1 MTITVDDY
9 ENNFPIAWCPG
20 CGNFSILKALKQALV
35 EMALKPRDFIL
46 VSGIGQAA
54 KLPHY
59 LMCHFFNGL
68 HGRSLP
74 IATAIRATA
83 IRIANH
89 EMPVIVIGGDGDTYG
104 EGGNHFLHA
113 LRRNIDLTLITHNN
127 QVFGLT
133 QGQASPTTEKGF
145 MTKAQ
150 IHGVIAD
157 PFNPLAT
164 ALTLRAPFVARGF
177 AGNPEQLTGLIKE
190 AVNTPGFSLV
200 DVLQP
205 CVSYDRVHTFEWYK
219 HRVYQLNSGSPRHN
233 TEDLAE
239 AIQRAGEWGEK
250 IPTGVFYNNPDKP
263 SYEKQ
268 LSILKEG
275 PPLVK
280 RSYEPSRIEK
290 ALDSF
295 L

>member
-1 MTITVDDY
+1 MTVKVDDY

-20 CGNFSILKALKQALV
+20 CGNFSILKALKQALA
-35 EMALKPRDFIL
+35 EMSLKPHDLIL

-59 LMCHFFNGL
+59 LRCNFFNGL

-74 IATAIRATA
+74 VATA

-89 EMPVIVIGGDGDTYG
+89 DLPVIVIGGDGDTYG

-145 MTKAQ
+145 LTRVQ
-150 IHGVIAD
+150 THGVLAD
-157 PFNPLAT
+157 PLNPLT
-164 ALTLRAPFVARGF
+164 IALALKAPFVARGF
-177 AGNPEQLTGLIKE
+177 SGNGEQLTGLIKE
-190 AVNTPGFSLV
+190 AVNTQGFSLV
-200 DVLQP
+200 DVFQP
-205 CVSYDRVHTFEWYK
+205 CVTYDRIHTFEWYK
-219 HRVYQLNSGSPRHN
+219 KRVYEISEGKHD
-233 TEDLAE
+233 TKDLAE
-239 AIQRAGEWGEK
+239 AFLRAEEWGER
-250 IPTGVFYNNPDKP
+250 IPTGIFYRNPDRP
-263 SYEKQ
+263 SYESQ
-268 LSILKEG
+268 LPVLKDG

-280 RSYEPSRIEK
+280 RGHDPSSVEK
-290 ALDSF
+290 ELDAF